1 MHNEVAAKAECGIET
16 FSFILRVYVLVL
28 KILVS
33 KNLSRSVKQISLL
46 GGPERFGLERFGFEK
61 NVSISVS
68 TMFLGPVL
76 SEQNMSFR
84 FGC

>member
-16 FSFILRVYVLVL
+16 FPFVLRVSVLVL

-33 KNLSRSVKQISLL
+33 KDLILCVKKVSPSVGPESFGLVKNVQISL
-46 GGPERFGLERFGFEK
+46 FIK
-61 NVSISVS
+61 
-68 TMFLGPVL
+68 FLVPLL

-84 FGC
+84 FGY